1 MNNSVMITP
10 DSDIILLKVPFEMD
24 NDNELTF
31 SDATAQYN
39 YFNSLNGLELEN
51 ATYQRKDGV
60 LRWPGSFDDIVGY
73 NYCMYQ
79 NTHFS
84 NKWFYAF
91 IEDIKFENPN
101 MTSIKLK
108 TDVFQTWQFDIIYK
122 KMFVEREHVNN
133 DTIGLHTIPEN
144 FETGDFICNSVEY
157 DSYNIDTMNDI
168 NKVCY
173 IVSSSLDLSES
184 HAGGQGTFSSTYGST
199 YSGVY
204 SGLNYWG
211 TRVLYGTGV
220 KQKLLEVNFCG
231 QIESIVGL
239 FIAPKWVVGV
249 FDGDS
254 DDPMSGNV
262 YPTTTPAEQTIT
274 INRNTSLGNSQYGT
288 YQPKN
293 NKLFTGE
300 YNYLLVNNG
309 SGGTAKY
316 NWEDFSSKNGTFKMY
331 GTLTPGCSIKL
342 IPNNY
347 KGSGLKDSYS
357 LMLGKYPELSFTGD
371 MYVNWLTQTAVN
383 TRWDIELSYYTG
395 IGQAMQGDVIGGILS
410 PFNTIH
416 NYMQQ
421 SRLHQYDPPQ
431 NKGNLASGDIS
442 YSKGFNRFQFYKMTL
457 KPEYAKI
464 IDDFFSAYGYRVNE
478 YKIPNI
484 TGRTNW
490 NYVKTSSCNIVGDI
504 PQKDLQELKGIF
516 DKGVTLWHNP
526 STFLDYSQ
534 SNTIVT

>member
-1 MNNSVMITP
+1 MNNVVITP

-24 NDNELTF
+24 NSNELTF
-31 SDATAQYN
+31 SDSTSQFN

-60 LRWPGSFDDIVGY
+60 LRWGGSFDDIIGY
-73 NYCMYQ
+73 NYCMYR
-79 NTHFS
+79 NNNFS
-84 NKWFYAF
+84 NKWFYAY

-101 MTSIKLK
+101 MTSIVLK
-108 TDVFQTWQFDIIYK
+108 TDVFQTWQFDIVYK

-144 FETGDFICNSVEY
+144 LETGDFICNSVEY
-157 DSYNIDTMNDI
+157 DPYNIDNPNDTT
-168 NKVCY
+168 KVCY
-173 IVSSSLDLSES
+173 IVSSSLDLSEN
-184 HAGGQGTFSSTYGST
+184 HASGQGTFSFRYGRI

-204 SGLNYWG
+204 SGLTYWG
-211 TRVLYGTGV
+211 TRAQLGV
-220 KQKLLEVNFCG
+220 PQKLLEVNYCG

-239 FIAPKWVVGV
+239 FVAPKWIVGA
-249 FDGDS
+249 FDGEEE
-254 DDPMSGNV
+254 DPTSGLV
-262 YPTTTPAEQTIT
+262 YPTTAPAQQNIT
-274 INRNTSLGNSQYGT
+274 INRNTSLGNIVYGT

-316 NWEDFSSKNGTFKMY
+316 NWEDFSTKNGTFTMY

-342 IPNNY
+342 MPNNF

-357 LMLGKYPELSFTGD
+357 IMLGKYPELSFTGD
-371 MYVNWLTQTAVN
+371 MYINWLTQTAVN
-383 TRWDIELSYYTG
+383 SRWDIELGFFSGATQMLTG
-395 IGQAMQGDVIGGILS
+395 DIVGGITT
-410 PFNTIH
+410 PFSTIH

-431 NKGNLASGDIS
+431 NKGNIASGDIT
-442 YSKGFNRFQFYKMTL
+442 YSTGFNRFQFYKMTL

-464 IDDFFSAYGYRVNE
+464 IDDYFSAFGYRVNE

-484 TGRTNW
+484 TGRQNW

-504 PQKDLQELKGIF
+504 PQKDLQELKSIF

-534 SNTIVT
+534 SNNIV